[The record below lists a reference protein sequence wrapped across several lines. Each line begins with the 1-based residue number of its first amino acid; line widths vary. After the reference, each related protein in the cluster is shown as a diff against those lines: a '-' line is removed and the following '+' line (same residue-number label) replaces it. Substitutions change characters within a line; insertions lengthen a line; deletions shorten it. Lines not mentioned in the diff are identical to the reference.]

1 MNTPAWLKDLE
12 NKFAAKAAHTFLLN
26 LNIAD
31 LVLTQD
37 GQLEALGEHL
47 VSEKPVANA
56 TFIAFFNRGTGIQFP
71 TPEAEKKFL
80 KFLAL
85 HFPILDPGTGQN
97 ITEQYFMRHR
107 TEVVY
112 MLQVF
117 SDFLELSHSS
127 EDKMLKEHLA
137 DVFPDVK
144 FPKDKPF
151 SAAGIEY
158 TETLAPPGSGEG
170 DPPDRNALVP
180 FLVWARSKR
189 IERAGNIIVFIAES
203 TASVAQAMRSKTN
216 NIIPI
221 ELPFPDIKERELV
234 FSGLIK
240 EHEGRIR
247 VEVDRKTLGRISA
260 GMTRRGIAQPLHESA
275 HLGLPITDRR
285 VFEEKKRLI
294 ELLSGGLLEVKRPMW
309 GREVIGGLDEHKR
322 YIGEIIN
329 AMVSGDI
336 LAVPMGIM
344 LLGAPGTGKTVFA
357 EALAYEAGIQ
367 MLVMKNTRNMWVGS
381 SERNLDFSLKLITA
395 HEPALVFVDEIDQQ
409 YQARSSVGD
418 NTGVNQRMQ
427 AALFEFMSDTTYR
440 GRVLW
445 IAASNRPDLLDD
457 AMKRPGR
464 FDEKI
469 PFFPPSAEERA
480 LIVPALITKFGIQA
494 REAGL
499 RFESCVDP
507 KFFDEFGWSLHR
519 HIKAGKGL
527 DLCDLE
533 LHTKKRGN
541 EADDEVGFTGA
552 EIETIIRKAYVLAST
567 AGVPMKEDHLRHTAE
582 EYIPTRNV
590 AMYNWMTDLALLE
603 CNSERFM
610 PDRWKKRARL
620 IRGQR
625 SQSPSSSGM
634 SVSDL

>member
-1 MNTPAWLKDLE
+1 MNWLTDLQ
-12 NKFAAKAAHTFLLN
+12 NKRASKAAHAFLLH
-26 LNIAD
+26 LNVAD
-31 LVLTQD
+31 AVLRNER
-37 GQLEALGEHL
+37 LESLAEHL
-47 VSEKPVANA
+47 VAQEPVRDA
-56 TFIAFFNRGTGIQFP
+56 TFIGFFNRGTGIQFA
-71 TPEAEKKFL
+71 TPEMEKLFL
-80 KFLAL
+80 KFLEL
-85 HFPILDPGTGQN
+85 QFPVLEPGTNKN
-97 ITEQYFMRHR
+97 IAIQVFQRHR
-107 TEVVY
+107 TDVAY
-112 MLQVF
+112 MLSLF
-117 SDFLELSHSS
+117 SKLLELSHSG
-127 EDKMLKEHLA
+127 EDKEFVKNLA
-137 DVFPDVK
+137 EALPGME
-144 FPKDKPF
+144 FPKDKTF
-151 SAAGIEY
+151 FAAVIEY
-158 TETLAPPGSGEG
+158 AETLAPPNSAEGE
-170 DPPDRNALVP
+170 PPDRNALVT
-180 FLVWARSKR
+180 FLVWARSRR
-189 IERAGNIIVFIAES
+189 IERAGNIIIFIAES
-203 TASVAQAMRSKTN
+203 TASVAQAMKSKTN

-221 ELPFPDIKERELV
+221 ELPFPDIKERESV

-260 GMTRRGIAQPLHESA
+260 GITRRGIAQPLHESA

-445 IAASNRPDLLDD
+445 IAASNRPDLLDT
-457 AMKRPGR
+457 AMKREGR

-469 PFFPPSAEERA
+469 PFFPPNAEERA
-480 LIVPALITKFGIQA
+480 AIVPALLTKLAIQA
-494 REAGL
+494 READL

-519 HIKAGKGL
+519 HIKAGKGVG
-527 DLCDLE
+527 LCDTE
-533 LHTKKRGN
+533 L
-541 EADDEVGFTGA
+541 
-552 EIETIIRKAYVLAST
+552 
-567 AGVPMKEDHLRHTAE
+567 
-582 EYIPTRNV
+582 
-590 AMYNWMTDLALLE
+590 
-603 CNSERFM
+603 
-610 PDRWKKRARL
+610 
-620 IRGQR
+620 
-625 SQSPSSSGM
+625 
-634 SVSDL
+634 